1 MALNMEHVAT
11 QEVGASNALAFVLAL
26 WSRASRSLHSA
37 LCGIHGHDP
46 LLQVHNR
53 RIFLKCT
60 TCGHET
66 PGWSTSERGPQL
78 RYTGDHA
85 RHRLN

>member
-1 MALNMEHVAT
+1 MENEAT

-26 WSRASRSLHSA
+26 WSRASRSLRSA

-46 LLQVHNR
+46 LLQVDSG
-53 RIFLKCT
+53 RIFLRCT
-60 TCGHET
+60 TCGNET

-78 RYTGDHA
+78 RFTGDRA